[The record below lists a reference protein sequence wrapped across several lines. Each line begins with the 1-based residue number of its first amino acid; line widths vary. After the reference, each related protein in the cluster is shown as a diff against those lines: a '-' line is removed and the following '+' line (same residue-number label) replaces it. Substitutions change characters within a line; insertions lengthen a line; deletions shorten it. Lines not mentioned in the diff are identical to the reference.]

1 MQKYIPLLKKVTL
14 FENIEDSDMLVMLKC
29 LGARIHSYKKGEI
42 PLMAGDT
49 VSSVGIVLSGQA
61 HVVREDVDGNQMII
75 TEGMRLVWRNIC
87 LYRDQTLSGHCR
99 GNY

>member
-49 VSSVGIVLSGQA
+49 VSSVGIV
-61 HVVREDVDGNQMII
+61 
-75 TEGMRLVWRNIC
+75 
-87 LYRDQTLSGHCR
+87 
-99 GNY
+99 